1 MRPLAVSKK
10 KEPMNIENY
19 NQLISNLPVRE
30 QCFSTQRSTWSK
42 AEDQI
47 KWLKELNDKLF
58 AGNPSLTISRQDI
71 FETIETRE
79 IIIKTIYWG
88 YPRGMWGNHFVN
100 ILKNIDLIESTLS
113 DLKNNSNL
121 TSNDFS
127 ELSKTFADV
136 RRFRGLGLST
146 YSKLLYFLKL
156 KFENAP
162 CLILDQRL
170 INVFNSNS
178 YVDFEKLNKIRYG
191 KKAEEMYIEF
201 LLITRNISERLKT
214 NGENIEL
221 FLFTFGKNLKPIKS
235 RTANKV

>member
-30 QCFSTQRSTWSK
+30 QCLSTKRSTWSK
-42 AEDQI
+42 AESQV
-47 KWLKELNDKLF
+47 KWLKDLNDKLF

-88 YPRGMWGNHFVN
+88 YPSGMWRMDYFVN

-127 ELSKTFADV
+127 ELSKTFASV
-136 RRFRGLGLST
+136 RGLGLST

-156 KFENAP
+156 KFKNAP

-170 INVFNSNS
+170 RNVFKSN
-178 YVDFEKLNKIRYG
+178 YFVDFEKLNKIRYDN
-191 KKAEEMYIEF
+191 AESKYLDF

-221 FLFTFGKNLKPIKS
+221 FLFTFGNNLKPIKS

>member
-30 QCFSTQRSTWSK
+30 QCFSIQRSTWSK

-88 YPRGMWGNHFVN
+88 YPRGVRRMDYFVN

-113 DLKNNSNL
+113 DLKNNSNP

-127 ELSKTFADV
+127 ELSKTFASV
-136 RRFRGLGLST
+136 KGLGLST

-156 KFENAP
+156 KFENTP
-162 CLILDQRL
+162 CLILDGRL
-170 INVFNSNS
+170 INVFERNS
-178 YVDFEKLNKIRYG
+178 YVNFEKLNKIRYG

-221 FLFTFGKNLKPIKS
+221 FLFTFGNNLKPIKS

>member
-1 MRPLAVSKK
+1 MCHYVYNSQK

-42 AEDQI
+42 TEDQI

-88 YPRGMWGNHFVN
+88 YPRGMRNHFVN
-100 ILKNIDLIESTLS
+100 ILKNIDLIERTLS

-127 ELSKTFADV
+127 ELSKIFADV

-170 INVFNSNS
+170 INVFKSN
-178 YVDFEKLNKIRYG
+178 YFVDFEKLNKIRYG

-221 FLFTFGKNLKPIKS
+221 FLWGKYWELY
-235 RTANKV
+235 TL

>member
-30 QCFSTQRSTWSK
+30 QCFSTQRLTWSK
-42 AEDQI
+42 AEGQI
-47 KWLKELNDKLF
+47 QWLKELNDKLF

-88 YPRGMWGNHFVN
+88 YPRGMRGNHFVN
-100 ILKNIDLIESTLS
+100 ILKNIDLIERTLS

-127 ELSKTFADV
+127 ELSKTFASV
-136 RRFRGLGLST
+136 EGLGLST

-170 INVFNSNS
+170 INVF
-178 YVDFEKLNKIRYG
+178 
-191 KKAEEMYIEF
+191 
-201 LLITRNISERLKT
+201 
-214 NGENIEL
+214 
-221 FLFTFGKNLKPIKS
+221 KNLNPI
-235 RTANKV
+235 